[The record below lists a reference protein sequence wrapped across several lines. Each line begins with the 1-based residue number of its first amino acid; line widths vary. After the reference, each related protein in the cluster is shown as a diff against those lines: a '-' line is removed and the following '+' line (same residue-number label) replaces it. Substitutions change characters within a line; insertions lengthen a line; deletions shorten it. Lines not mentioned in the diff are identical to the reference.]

1 MSIATFLQAPTGPAT
16 RTTAAAKAG
25 QPLAA
30 APRPA
35 SAWPR
40 LTRRE
45 LAFLVASVLL
55 PYVVATLMLLA
66 AQP

>member
-1 MSIATFLQAPTGPAT
+1 MSFATFLQAPTGPAT
-16 RTTAAAKAG
+16 TTNAKAG
-25 QPLAA
+25 QPRVAGH
-30 APRPA
+30 RPA
-35 SAWPR
+35 PAWPR

-45 LAFLVASVLL
+45 RAFLAASVLL

>member
-16 RTTAAAKAG
+16 RTTAAA
-25 QPLAA
+25 Q
-30 APRPA
+30 RPA

>member
-16 RTTAAAKAG
+16 RTTAAKAG
-25 QPLAA
+25 QPRAA